1 VLDPNKRTWMSIAT
15 IPITIDSIDTLEAIA
30 PIKLSWNGYTT
41 RSDRLRQRRRAYNRR
56 MPGEDRAGAEGLG
69 GRSDTVVRDAAQAM
83 LATLATYPSGN
94 PPTPRE
100 LERAASAGR
109 SSEVMSLAFWRRV
122 KSGRLVF
129 DSNAKVKLND
139 IPPRM

>member
-1 VLDPNKRTWMSIAT
+1 
-15 IPITIDSIDTLEAIA
+15 
-30 PIKLSWNGYTT
+30 
-41 RSDRLRQRRRAYNRR
+41 

-69 GRSDTVVRDAAQAM
+69 GQSDTVVRDAEQAV

-100 LERAASAGR
+100 LEQAASAGR
-109 SSEVMSLAFWRRV
+109 SSEVMSLAFWRLV

-129 DSNAKVKLND
+129 DGNAKVKLND